1 MTAVLEKMDKFFEN
15 RLADYDEHMLSA
27 IEGADEFYAFTASL
41 LPREADAR
49 VLDLGCGTGLELERY
64 FSFDPNA
71 HITAIDLSK
80 AMLDRLAEKF
90 PDKQIDLIC
99 GSYFDTPLGC
109 ERYNAAVSV
118 ESLHH
123 FTGERKLELYRKLL
137 FSLKTY
143 GYFVL
148 TDYFAE
154 TEQLE
159 YEYFQTLEKL
169 KREQGIH
176 DDEFYHYDTP
186 LTVGHEMQILQNAG
200 FSDVS
205 VLKSWGATSTILAKQ

>member
-41 LPREADAR
+41 LPREADAL

-64 FSFDPNA
+64 FSFDPNT

-154 TEQLE
+154 TEQME

-205 VLKSWGATSTILAKQ
+205 VLKSWGATSTILAKR